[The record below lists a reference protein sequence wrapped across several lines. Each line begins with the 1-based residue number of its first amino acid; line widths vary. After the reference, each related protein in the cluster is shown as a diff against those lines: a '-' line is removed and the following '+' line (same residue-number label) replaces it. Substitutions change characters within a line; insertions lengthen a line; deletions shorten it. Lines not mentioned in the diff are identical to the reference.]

1 MADCQPTALESSVQS
16 RETSIP
22 ATARRTCA
30 LYMRVSTRNHGQ
42 TTDTQAIPLR
52 QYAERRGFDVVEY
65 RDEGVSGAKDRR
77 PALDK
82 LMKDAR
88 ARKIDIVL
96 VFKFDRFG
104 RSTQHLVRS
113 LEEFRALD
121 IEFISLTD
129 SVDTSTPAGKAMFG
143 MLVVFA
149 EFEKNLIVERVNA
162 GLDRARKQGK
172 QLGRRRVVVDREK
185 VRAIHQAGESTRAIA
200 ALMGLTKSTVYNIVS
215 AN

>member
-1 MADCQPTALESSVQS
+1 MADCQPTALETTVQPTVNINT
-16 RETSIP
+16 RP
-22 ATARRTCA
+22 RAVCA
-30 LYMRVSTRNHGQ
+30 LYMRISTKNHGQ
-42 TTDTQAIPLR
+42 TTDTQAIPMR
-52 QYAERRGFDVVEY
+52 QYAERRGFDVIEY
-65 RDEGVSGAKDRR
+65 KDEGVSGSKDRR
-77 PALDK
+77 PALDR

-113 LEEFRALD
+113 LEEFTALG

-143 MLVVFA
+143 MLAVFA

-162 GLDRARKQGK
+162 WLDRARKQGK

-185 VRAIHQAGESTRAIA
+185 VRELYNAGQSTRMIA
-200 ALMGLTKSTVYNIVS
+200 AAMGLTKSTVFNIV
-215 AN
+215 NVN